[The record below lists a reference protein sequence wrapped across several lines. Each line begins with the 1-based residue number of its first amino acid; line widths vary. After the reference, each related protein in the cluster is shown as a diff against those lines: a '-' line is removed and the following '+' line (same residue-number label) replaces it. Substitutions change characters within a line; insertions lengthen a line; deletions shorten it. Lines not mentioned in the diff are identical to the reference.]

1 MEAYW
6 VGGLVWK
13 VAYECFNT

>member
-1 MEAYW
+1 